1 MKTRR
6 TSRSQRD
13 KKMIAQKE
21 RIHKR
26 IRQEMGTPHCGKG
39 EIIREGYRRRSYS
52 RKSGSS
58 VKSARVAPGCI
69 QARGLSKKRGS
80 KGKQLFILEKGT
92 LGKYGYHDVEHMS
105 QKERHDALHRALKD
119 MSPLSVYRK
128 LNAVYL
134 VNRNT
139 NPNISATFKTDSE
152 WVKKQPEYI
161 GRPTARQS
169 SKKSSRK
176 SRK

>member
-6 TSRSQRD
+6 QSRSQRD
-13 KKMIAQKE
+13 KKLIAQKE
-21 RIHKR
+21 KSHKR
-26 IRQEMGTPHCGKG
+26 IRQEMGTPHCKKG
-39 EIIREGYRRRSYS
+39 EIIREGYRRQSYK
-52 RKSGSS
+52 RKSGSR

-69 QARGLSKKRGS
+69 PARGLSKKRGS
-80 KGKQLFILEKGT
+80 KGKQLFVLEKGT
-92 LGKYGYHDVEHMS
+92 LGKYGYHDVENMTQ
-105 QKERHDALHRALKD
+105 QKRHEALHRALKD

-139 NPNISATFKTDSE
+139 NPTISSTFKKDSE

-169 SKKSSRK
+169 SKKSSK
-176 SRK
+176 K

>member
-1 MKTRR
+1 MKEL
-6 TSRSQRD
+6 SRSQRD
-13 KKMIAQKE
+13 KLLIAQKE
-21 RIHKR
+21 KIHKR
-26 IRQEMGTPHCGKG
+26 IRKETGTPHCGNG
-39 EIIREGYRRRSYS
+39 EILREGYRRRS
-52 RKSGSS
+52 KSGLSI
-58 VKSARVAPGCI
+58 RVAPVCI

-80 KGKQLFILEKGT
+80 KGKQLFVLEKGT
-92 LGKYGYHDVEHMS
+92 LGKYGYHDVENMT
-105 QKERHDALHRALKD
+105 QKERHNALHRALKD

-139 NPNISATFKTDSE
+139 NPNVSATFKTDSE

-169 SKKSSRK
+169 IKKSSK
-176 SRK
+176 K